1 MSQQSMNPYGFLH
14 APAEPIV
21 SYALHI
27 FIHST
32 HEWWART
39 RRFGDRFEVLR
50 AGLPHL
56 CPPPLAF
63 VKAKMAVQK
72 KRMGRASALHDMR
85 LKIMQVISLETH
97 LYRCMVLDRTFWK
110 LHRFFNLAKARRTR
124 SYDCL
129 KLLKI
134 DICGWGPVAAVSC
147 GEPVR
152 AREPHLLAFAPGLSP
167 SILQVA
173 GGGASAIAGGVCE
186 TAEAKINAQVV
197 QQAFQHHLDV
207 LAPRSLSCKCEMVC
221 GLPPDDCLPPPM
233 LRSDHTAILTVL
245 ANVTHAVA
253 LRCPVGP

>member
-1 MSQQSMNPYGFLH
+1 M
-14 APAEPIV
+14 
-21 SYALHI
+21 
-27 FIHST
+27 
-32 HEWWART
+32 
-39 RRFGDRFEVLR
+39 
-50 AGLPHL
+50 
-56 CPPPLAF
+56 
-63 VKAKMAVQK
+63 
-72 KRMGRASALHDMR
+72 
-85 LKIMQVISLETH
+85 
-97 LYRCMVLDRTFWK
+97 
-110 LHRFFNLAKARRTR
+110 
-124 SYDCL
+124 
-129 KLLKI
+129 
-134 DICGWGPVAAVSC
+134 AAVSC

-233 LRSDHTAILTVL
+233 LRSDHTPILTVL